1 MKNLVLLI
9 IFIGTMAGCAST
21 YSIKPETINE
31 LEYGQERTKVIEQLE
46 TEGLPLFRF
55 RAGNKEHYSEVY
67 EPEDS
72 FQQYIFLYSG
82 EQLESVVKVQEGLLT
97 WEEQVGKYGRSV
109 PNILQLGVMATS
121 IKELGL
127 NLQQTNFGEIN
138 VEKQKEHRDTIIHGV
153 AANLVM
159 PLGLMA
165 FVYTAPVSIPMMTIM
180 HNKDLERKAAFVSK
194 LHQVPL
200 GTTEQQVIDL
210 LGQPIKR
217 ADYLEESIL
226 VFDSYNEE
234 HLIGNR
240 ASAGFVEGRML
251 WMGYYYDAVGALER
265 MSEENSSET
274 SPDKG
279 S

>member
-1 MKNLVLLI
+1 MKKLVLLI
-9 IFIGTMAGCAST
+9 ITIGAMSGCAST
-21 YSIKPETINE
+21 YSIKPESINE
-31 LEYGQERTKVIEQLE
+31 LEYGQERTQVIKQLE

-55 RAGNKEHYSEVY
+55 RAGNEEHYSEVY

-72 FQQYIFLYSG
+72 FQQYIFLYTG

-97 WEEQVGKYGRSV
+97 WKEQVGKYGHSV
-109 PNILQLGVMATS
+109 PNVLQLEAMATS
-121 IKELGL
+121 IKEVGL
-127 NLQQTNFGEIN
+127 NLQQTNFAEVN
-138 VEKQKEHRDTIIHGV
+138 VEKQTEHRNTIIHGV

-165 FVYTAPVSIPMMTIM
+165 FVYTAPVSIPMMTMM
-180 HNKDLERKAAFVSK
+180 HNKDVERKAAFVSK

-200 GTTEQQVIDL
+200 GATEQQVIDL

-234 HLIGNR
+234 HIIGNR

-251 WMGYYYDAVGALER
+251 WMGYYYDAVSALER
-265 MSEENSSET
+265 MSEENSNET
-274 SPDKG
+274 SPDKD